1 MTAHLRRSP
10 RTFQPMITYHTEK
23 SGFNLITTL
32 VLNKNELYPK
42 YFWYYE
48 NITNK
53 KHIKL
58 QVNVYAGIHFI
69 YDLICFIYR

>member
-1 MTAHLRRSP
+1 MNY
-10 RTFQPMITYHTEK
+10 I
-23 SGFNLITTL
+23 
-32 VLNKNELYPK
+32 LNI
-42 YFWYYE
+42 FDIV

-58 QVNVYAGIHFI
+58 QVNVYAGVHFI

>member
-42 YFWYYE
+42 YFD
-48 NITNK
+48 IVK
-53 KHIKL
+53 I
-58 QVNVYAGIHFI
+58 
-69 YDLICFIYR
+69 